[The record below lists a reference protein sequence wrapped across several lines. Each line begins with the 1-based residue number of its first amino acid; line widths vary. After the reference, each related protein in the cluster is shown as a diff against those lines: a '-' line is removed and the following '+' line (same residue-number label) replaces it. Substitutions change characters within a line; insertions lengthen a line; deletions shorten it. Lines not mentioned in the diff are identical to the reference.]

1 MKVFRLYGTS
11 ACHLCEMAQRMIMTQ
26 RVSID
31 GFDLEEVDISESNA
45 LFERY
50 GVRIPVLQ
58 HPDERE
64 LYWPF
69 EVQQLRD
76 FLAS

>member
-1 MKVFRLYGTS
+1 
-11 ACHLCEMAQRMIMTQ
+11 MAQSMIMTQ
-26 RVSID
+26 HESI
-31 GFDLEEVDISESNA
+31 GGIAVEEVDISESNV

-64 LYWPF
+64 LDWPF

-76 FLAS
+76 FLTS